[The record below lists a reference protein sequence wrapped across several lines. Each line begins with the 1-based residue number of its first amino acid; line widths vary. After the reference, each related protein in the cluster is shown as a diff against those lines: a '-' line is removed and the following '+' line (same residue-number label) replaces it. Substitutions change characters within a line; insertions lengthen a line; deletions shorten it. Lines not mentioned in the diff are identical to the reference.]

1 MLVVAA
7 GGSPQVRS
15 NGPGT
20 GRRVSVVPVGPCGHV
35 HQGLGDVG
43 LKLGNKTVD
52 QDAGLEREESKALSS
67 EADGGRKQILGTTYS
82 GGRENGVEQ
91 TDEGGLSRFLLDTA
105 YETSDSIRPSAT

>member
-1 MLVVAA
+1 VNWFW
-7 GGSPQVRS
+7 PCF
-15 NGPGT
+15 
-20 GRRVSVVPVGPCGHV
+20 SVNSGHV

-91 TDEGGLSRFLLDTA
+91 TDEGVSHKQQERKAGSA
-105 YETSDSIRPSAT
+105 YNHRSPGG